1 MSKEM
6 ELIQKTEQLGRVRK
20 LKCVLN
26 AGGGEEW
33 VSGFYYSLLGRCKAG
48 QSTIHLQYSA
58 TPDCF
63 LPFGLQFVIYQP
75 SHDMTLCSLRY
86 RARQYTIAYKCC

>member
-6 ELIQKTEQLGRVRK
+6 ELIQKTGQLGRVRK

-26 AGGGEEW
+26 AGGVEEW
-33 VSGFYYSLLGRCKAG
+33 VSGFSYSLHGRCKAG
-48 QSTIHLQYSA
+48 QSTIHLQHSA

-63 LPFGLQFVIYQP
+63 LPFGLHFVIYQP
-75 SHDMTLCSLRY
+75 PHDMTLRSFR
-86 RARQYTIAYKCC
+86 

>member
-6 ELIQKTEQLGRVRK
+6 ELIQKERQLGRVRK
-20 LKCVLN
+20 LKCVLK

-33 VSGFYYSLLGRCKAG
+33 VSGCSYSLHGRCKAG
-48 QSTIHLQYSA
+48 QSAIHLQYSA
-58 TPDCF
+58 ASDCF

-75 SHDMTLCSLRY
+75 PHHMALCNLR
-86 RARQYTIAYKCC
+86 